1 MSAAE
6 TTRAVRRGAL
16 IAAEAGLLILALG
29 VITSFNRVFTGW
41 SWWSQLAIPV
51 AGAWAMTIAARR
63 LRFGAVPST
72 VLQVVAAALVLGWVF
87 LADHLRLGVP
97 MAGAL
102 SEAAYQ
108 VRASFSPFTQLVAP
122 VPPSNGFLLVIAAGM
137 WAMVVFADVASIR
150 FRAPVQAVLPY
161 LAAFLALGLLARDSG
176 RATASIVVGLSLAVF
191 AATQRALAASEL
203 RWVDGRAAAGTRAVA
218 ATTLAVALV
227 AVTGG
232 ALGGR
237 LVPGGDEPV
246 LDLRG
251 YARRDD
257 RRTLVSPFVSI
268 RSLLGERSD
277 QIMFRV
283 EAAEPSYW
291 RLTALDRYDETQDIW
306 VSRGNYRPVD
316 GELDPALDPSVQT
329 STLVQRFRIDGL
341 AAGWLPAAY
350 APAEISSDTEVRY
363 DGDSASLLT
372 NDRSTAD
379 DPLEYDLRS
388 ELPDFAGA
396 FEEIDPVAPEGLDPE
411 LSRQI
416 ELSPEVSESLGAAFR
431 NARDVESIDIDD
443 PVQQLLVLQDWF
455 REEFSYDETVDFS
468 EADDPLTEFIETRR
482 GFCQQFSSTFA
493 LIARSLGLPSRVAVG
508 FTPGDTES
516 GEDGDTEYVVRGRHA
531 HAWPEVHLS
540 GAGWVPFEPTPQRG
554 DPQGENHTGAEPE
567 QAPPPVEPA
576 TSTTVHCRRR
586 PGRDVVGAGTV
597 DLGCGR
603 GGSAGERASTT
614 VPRVPGSH
622 EQLDQDCTGRLGD
635 GSDRC
640 ADRPPGAA
648 PFTPRQVARPGRS
661 GCGRVGIGPAEP
673 RPDGTAPVD
682 GRHTYRL
689 RSSRG
694 QRDRGAAASPGE
706 ARDPATLRPGRAR
719 LGRSCPGR
727 SAGREGRRDAAGG
740 QCHGQSQESSSG
752 RRRRSFALDPTSLK

>member
-51 AGAWAMTIAARR
+51 AGAWAITIAARR

-72 VLQVVAAALVLGWVF
+72 VLQVVAAVLVLGWVF

-482 GFCQQFSSTFA
+482 GFCQQFSSAFA

-576 TSTTVHCRRR
+576 TSTTVHAADDPAATSSVPAPSTSVVAGADPRASELPRPSPGSPDRTSNSTRIALAASAMAVIAALIVLLGRLRSHLARSRGPDEVVADAWASALRSLARTGRRPSTGDTPIDFARRVDSEIGELLLPLAKLETRRR
-586 PGRDVVGAGTV
+586 YGPDVPGSDEAVRAEAQAEKVGEMLRAGSVTGRVRSRRRVGAG
-597 DLGCGR
+597 
-603 GGSAGERASTT
+603 
-614 VPRVPGSH
+614 
-622 EQLDQDCTGRLGD
+622 
-635 GSDRC
+635 
-640 ADRPPGAA
+640 
-648 PFTPRQVARPGRS
+648 
-661 GCGRVGIGPAEP
+661 GP
-673 RPDGTAPVD
+673 
-682 GRHTYRL
+682 
-689 RSSRG
+689 
-694 QRDRGAAASPGE
+694 SPW
-706 ARDPATLRPGRAR
+706 T
-719 LGRSCPGR
+719 
-727 SAGREGRRDAAGG
+727 
-740 QCHGQSQESSSG
+740 
-752 RRRRSFALDPTSLK
+752 RRR